1 MFKDDQCKKSR
12 QSRIRQGRRLQT
24 SRSSPLPPVCVS
36 ASFPRHVVTIGL
48 GEQSCAW
55 SMWEKNPLAW
65 KVLFAGWLRCKL
77 HNCLETTWWTQVLCW
92 PKLIDTQ
99 SSKKIDHV
107 FKRSLGGN
115 LRRKNGLK
123 DLHLPGPR
131 LRSGD
136 VQRGQSPRESPTIN
150 ECLAIKC

>member
-12 QSRIRQGRRLQT
+12 QSRTRQGRRLQT
-24 SRSSPLPPVCVS
+24 SRSSPLAPVLLG
-36 ASFPRHVVTIGL
+36 PRHVVTIGI

-55 SMWEKNPLAW
+55 SVWKTSLAW

-115 LRRKNGLK
+115 LKRENGVK

-136 VQRGQSPRESPTIN
+136 VQCGQSPRESPKIN
-150 ECLAIKC
+150 ECLAI

>member
-1 MFKDDQCKKSR
+1 MFKDGQCKKSR
-12 QSRIRQGRRLQT
+12 QSRVCQGRRLQT
-24 SRSSPLPPVCVS
+24 SRCSPLAPVSVILFQDTLS
-36 ASFPRHVVTIGL
+36 QLDLVNAKKTS
-48 GEQSCAW
+48 
-55 SMWEKNPLAW
+55 LAW
-65 KVLFAGWLRCKL
+65 TVLYASWLRCKL
-77 HNCLETTWWTQVLCW
+77 HNRLETTWWTQVLCW

-136 VQRGQSPRESPTIN
+136 VQFGQSPRESPKIN
-150 ECLAIKC
+150 ECLAI